1 MPDLTLLLAGCGTSG
16 DSQQKETTPAVTQG
30 DQSSDYNELGAFPIS
45 DTKKEFS
52 ILAPWLINEPVTEN
66 ETVIEYENMSNVH
79 VNWQT
84 VPADGWMD
92 KVSIIIASGDLP
104 DAIACGTQFGGSM
117 FTQSQLDQ
125 YGAQGVFIP
134 LQDLIRD
141 HSIHL
146 KSFLEKRP
154 EVKSFVTS
162 LDGNIYS
169 FFGVNECYH
178 CNHQQKAWI
187 NSTWLKNL
195 NLEMPKTTEDLKNVL
210 MAFKTQDPNR
220 NGENDE
226 IPMATAVDG
235 WRTNI
240 DGFLMCAFIYTD
252 SDQNLIFDENKKIQY
267 APAQNEWR
275 EGLKYLRDLYVNEL
289 IAPESFTQST
299 SVLAQTNEAGEEPVI
314 GVGFGGV
321 NFLCSGA
328 AVSDKFKQYDALPP
342 LTGPNGYVSVAS
354 YNNLAPADVGI
365 FVITKAAKE
374 PGLIMRWLDY
384 WYSEDGRNW
393 LDMGKKGRDWR
404 EGEEGELDFNG
415 NPARYVEITPHSDLL
430 ENNIILGQALPTIT
444 DAAYREGKKVN
455 SQNWR
460 DGDGDGEL
468 MLFQATKLYEPFA
481 FPNSDLVPT
490 IVALPDKI
498 TDFSLIKTS
507 ITEYVK
513 QHVARFIT
521 GDLDIYSDADWDA
534 YIKGLN
540 NLGLEKYLDICQEGY
555 EAKYGNK

>member
-1 MPDLTLLLAGCGTSG
+1 
-16 DSQQKETTPAVTQG
+16 
-30 DQSSDYNELGAFPIS
+30 
-45 DTKKEFS
+45 
-52 ILAPWLINEPVTEN
+52 
-66 ETVIEYENMSNVH
+66 
-79 VNWQT
+79 
-84 VPADGWMD
+84 MD
-92 KVSIIIASGDLP
+92 KVSLIIASGDLP
-104 DAIACGTQFGGSM
+104 DAIACGTQFGGST
-117 FTQSQLDQ
+117 FSQSQLDQ
-125 YGAQGVFIP
+125 YGAQGIFIP
-134 LQDLIRD
+134 VQDLIRE

-146 KSFLEKRP
+146 RSFLEKRP
-154 EVKSFVTS
+154 DIESFVTS

-195 NLEMPKTTEDLKNVL
+195 NLEMPRTTDDLKNVLMAL

-220 NGENDE
+220 NGKPDE
-226 IPMATAVDG
+226 IPMAASVDG

-252 SDQNLIFDENKKIQY
+252 SDQNLVFDKNKKIQY
-267 APAQNEWR
+267 GPAQNEWR
-275 EGLKYLRDLYVNEL
+275 EGLKYLRDLYVNGL

-299 SVLAQTNEAGEEPVI
+299 SMLAQINEAGEEPVI

-342 LTGPNGYVSVAS
+342 LTGPNGYASVAS

-374 PGLIMRWLDY
+374 PALIMRWLDY

-404 EGEEGELDFNG
+404 EG
-415 NPARYVEITPHSDLL
+415 
-430 ENNIILGQALPTIT
+430 
-444 DAAYREGKKVN
+444 
-455 SQNWR
+455 
-460 DGDGDGEL
+460 DGDTEL

-481 FPNSDLVPT
+481 FPNSELVPT

-507 ITEYVK
+507 ITEYTK
-513 QHVARFIT
+513 QHVARFVT
-521 GDLDIYSDADWDA
+521 GDLDIYNDADWNN

-540 NLGLEKYLDICQEGY
+540 DLGLQKYLDICQEGY
-555 EAKYGNK
+555 EAKYGKSR